1 MKDSAHEKEFSIPI
15 FEDQDI
21 IRFTSPLD
29 FPIIRSFGE
38 DINVKIFS
46 KQNGMIN
53 LFHNGQLVAQNYG
66 DSLSFNFVTQTYGK
80 NFFHYEMQS
89 LGNTYID
96 SFFYIVEQPQVSA
109 DPPQN
114 TLNGIL

>member
-1 MKDSAHEKEFSIPI
+1 
-15 FEDQDI
+15 
-21 IRFTSPLD
+21 
-29 FPIIRSFGE
+29 
-38 DINVKIFS
+38 
-46 KQNGMIN
+46 MIN

-96 SFFYIVEQPQVSA
+96 SFFYIVEQPQVIA

-114 TLNGIL
+114 TLNGINYINDSTNSSSVRSPI